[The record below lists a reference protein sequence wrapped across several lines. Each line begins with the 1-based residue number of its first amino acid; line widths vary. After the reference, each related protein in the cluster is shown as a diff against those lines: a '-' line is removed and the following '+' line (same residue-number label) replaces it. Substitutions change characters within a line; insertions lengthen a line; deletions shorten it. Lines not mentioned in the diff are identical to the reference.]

1 MLPSTRYGETCGQF
15 LFLQGVRS
23 LQMLI
28 AFLRRFRLSCA
39 HIMEVFTVERKFL
52 GICGS
57 LRAAS
62 RNMGLLRCAA
72 EVMPEG
78 TSLELADISELPFY
92 SEDREKTASAT
103 LFLDKVRQAEGFV
116 FAVAEYN
123 YSVAPA
129 LKNALDWA
137 SREPGDILSGKKAAL
152 MGAGGGMGTS
162 RAQYHLRQ
170 TCVYL
175 DLRVLNRPEVF
186 ANAFSDAFEV
196 NGSVSDTE
204 EGRKLR
210 AKVAVLMKALCL

>member
-1 MLPSTRYGETCGQF
+1 MSEK
-15 LFLQGVRS
+15 
-23 LQMLI
+23 
-28 AFLRRFRLSCA
+28 
-39 HIMEVFTVERKFL
+39 KFL

-57 LRAAS
+57 LRKAS
-62 RNMGLLRCAA
+62 RNMGLLRCAG

-78 TSLELADISELPFY
+78 AVLEIADVSELPFY
-92 SEDREKTASAT
+92 SEDREKTEPVKKFIEQVKGA
-103 LFLDKVRQAEGFV
+103 DGFV
-116 FAVAEYN
+116 LAVPEYN

-129 LKNALDWA
+129 LKNALDWI
-137 SREPGDILSGKKAAL
+137 SREKGDLFAGKPAAML
-152 MGAGGGMGTS
+152 GAGGGMGTS

-186 ANAFSDAFEV
+186 ANAFSDAFAE

-210 AKVAVLMKALCL
+210 ARVAAQMKALCEAC

>member
-1 MLPSTRYGETCGQF
+1 MDKR
-15 LFLQGVRS
+15 
-23 LQMLI
+23 
-28 AFLRRFRLSCA
+28 
-39 HIMEVFTVERKFL
+39 HFL

-57 LRAAS
+57 LRASS
-62 RNMGLLRCAA
+62 RNMGLLRCAR

-78 TSLELADISELPFY
+78 TELEIADISALPFY
-92 SEDREKTASAT
+92 AEDREKTDAVRVFLEQVRRASG
-103 LFLDKVRQAEGFV
+103 LVL
-116 FAVAEYN
+116 AVAEYN

-137 SREPGDILSGKKAAL
+137 SREQGDILAGKAAAL

-186 ANAFSDAFEV
+186 ANAFSDAFTED
-196 NGSVSDTE
+196 GSVADTE

-210 AKVAVLMKALCL
+210 TKVAALMKALCERG

>member
-1 MLPSTRYGETCGQF
+1 MAEK
-15 LFLQGVRS
+15 
-23 LQMLI
+23 MI
-28 AFLRRFRLSCA
+28 
-39 HIMEVFTVERKFL
+39 L

-62 RNMGLLRCAA
+62 RNMGLLRCAR
-72 EVMPEG
+72 EEMPEG
-78 TSLELADISELPFY
+78 AKLVIADISELPFY
-92 SEDREKTASAT
+92 AEDRDKTEAVRV
-103 LFLDKVRQAEGFV
+103 FLEQVRQADGFAL
-116 FAVAEYN
+116 AVAEYN

-137 SREPGDILSGKKAAL
+137 SRERGDVFAGKPAAL

-186 ANAFSDAFEV
+186 ANAFSSAFFD
-196 NGSVSDTE
+196 NGDVADTE
-204 EGRKLR
+204 EGKKLR
-210 AKVAVLMKALCL
+210 AKVAALMKELCERA

>member
-1 MLPSTRYGETCGQF
+1 M
-15 LFLQGVRS
+15 
-23 LQMLI
+23 
-28 AFLRRFRLSCA
+28 
-39 HIMEVFTVERKFL
+39 ERKFL

-78 TSLELADISELPFY
+78 ASLEIADISELPFY
-92 SEDREKTASAT
+92 SEDREKTEAVKI
-103 LFLDKVRQAEGFV
+103 FLDKVRHAEGFV
-116 FAVAEYN
+116 LAVPEYN

-137 SREPGDILSGKKAAL
+137 SREQGDILAGKKAAM

-186 ANAFSDAFEV
+186 SNAFSDAFAQ
-196 NGSVSDTE
+196 NGSVADTE

-210 AKVAVLMKALCL
+210 ARVAALMKALCQ